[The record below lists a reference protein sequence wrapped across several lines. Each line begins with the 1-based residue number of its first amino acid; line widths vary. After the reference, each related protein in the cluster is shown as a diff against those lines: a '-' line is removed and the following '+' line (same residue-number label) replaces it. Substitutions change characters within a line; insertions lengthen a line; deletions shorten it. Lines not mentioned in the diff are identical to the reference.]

1 MINNHLPYADS
12 IDGEVVEDTAAKE
25 LVIPTQA
32 RLLAANQ
39 PYPRGGQPQPIL
51 APWMKDC
58 AEFIYKMQDVGKRA
72 AHILGWHLCHA
83 PANALR
89 VLWLP
94 SGDCALSSLGLR
106 GGYSIWTAA
115 GSTN

>member
-1 MINNHLPYADS
+1 MINNQLPYADS

-25 LVIPTQA
+25 LVIPTQREA
-32 RLLAANQ
+32 PGRQ
-39 PYPRGGQPQPIL
+39 PALPRGGQPQPIL
-51 APWMKDC
+51 APWMKDR

-72 AHILGWHLCHA
+72 AYILGWHLCHA